1 MSLNRPSKGALFNIL
16 PDSEDSSKDVEVKE
30 DSASDA
36 TISNITP
43 TAASRSRFCSPLW
56 CNMSKASARAKPS
69 AARSRAKKPTA
80 TPLCSPEEE
89 IIELKQCI
97 EELAQKVHS
106 DNETMKTVIRASLAS
121 AKSSSFSSARNRE
134 SVRRPRDL
142 ERTSSVSSTDSL
154 RAHTGPQGERGS
166 WQRRTGV
173 TSTGPAAAAVLGALN
188 EVNEAVKDL
197 SRDILQAVDMQPLQ
211 STLSVQPVAA
221 ATTSAN
227 IVTTDPTMMRVL
239 TEIKDG
245 VSALDSRLR
254 LSTAG
259 CSTFKGR
266 PSNQTDYLLLRKL
279 EEIREALQSTRKQS
293 PPTQQ
298 TSYSK
303 SPAWDSELLS
313 ELTKIRKSLRSLE
326 DEQRQ
331 PTVTQLQAAGT
342 PYMFIS
348 RRADSP
354 EVTEPGNRSTLGS
367 TNWKLLL
374 LYLRAGMFC
383 PRTFLF
389 VNITCPSHLRQD
401 SSSTENAFRRCRDA
415 ASSRYTTPE

>member
-43 TAASRSRFCSPLW
+43 TATARSRFCSPLW

-69 AARSRAKKPTA
+69 VARSRAKKQTA

-134 SVRRPRDL
+134 SLRKPRDL
-142 ERTSSVSSTDSL
+142 ERTSSASSSTDSL
-154 RAHTGPQGERGS
+154 RAHTGPQGERGG

-173 TSTGPAAAAVLGALN
+173 ASTSPAAPAVLGALN

-211 STLSVQPVAA
+211 STVSARPVAA
-221 ATTSAN
+221 TAN

-245 VSALDSRLR
+245 VNALDSRLR
-254 LSTAG
+254 LSTNG

-279 EEIREALQSTRKQS
+279 EEIREALQSTKKQS
-293 PPTQQ
+293 SLAPPPTQQ
-298 TSYSK
+298 TSYNQ
-303 SPAWDSELLS
+303 PQTWDSELLS

-326 DEQRQ
+326 EEQRQ
-331 PTVTQLQAAGT
+331 PTVTQLQATGT

-348 RRADSP
+348 KR
-354 EVTEPGNRSTLGS
+354 
-367 TNWKLLL
+367 
-374 LYLRAGMFC
+374 
-383 PRTFLF
+383 
-389 VNITCPSHLRQD
+389 
-401 SSSTENAFRRCRDA
+401 
-415 ASSRYTTPE
+415 

>member
-43 TAASRSRFCSPLW
+43 TAAARSRFCSPLW
-56 CNMSKASARAKPS
+56 CNMSKANARAKPS
-69 AARSRAKKPTA
+69 TAQSRAKKPTA

-166 WQRRTGV
+166 WQRRT
-173 TSTGPAAAAVLGALN
+173 SPAAAAVLGALN

-227 IVTTDPTMMRVL
+227 IVSTDLTMMRVL

-298 TSYSK
+298 TSYNQ

-348 RRADSP
+348 RR
-354 EVTEPGNRSTLGS
+354 
-367 TNWKLLL
+367 
-374 LYLRAGMFC
+374 
-383 PRTFLF
+383 
-389 VNITCPSHLRQD
+389 
-401 SSSTENAFRRCRDA
+401 
-415 ASSRYTTPE
+415 